1 MNNGLHASGGY
12 AKPGANSMNYQNSMQ
27 HIRGGSPGSTGA
39 RNPGTQANAANR
51 NANLRNDPAARR
63 DVDDRNPAENAAARN
78 EPFSRDWY
86 GAHPDAWRYDH
97 PDADAYAFAGAP
109 GMYSWW
115 GASAGRG
122 AAPVA
127 VPVPVGGGGAA
138 PLVQGNP
145 APVAANPANAA
156 PADAGTAP
164 NGDADADAN
173 ANATPPGDWLPL
185 GVFALTHDNSPDEVN
200 RALQLATN
208 KSGELKGNQIDLL
221 TDTTAE
227 VHGRY
232 EAKTKTLHWTIG
244 KSNGV
249 VFTAKVDDFGKADKP
264 IPVLA
269 HYANG
274 SSSRWLMTPAPKSG
288 DSDDKAGE

>member
-1 MNNGLHASGGY
+1 MNNGLRASGGF
-12 AKPGANSMNYQNSMQ
+12 AQPGANSMNYQKSMQ
-27 HIRGGSPGSTGA
+27 HIRGGAPGGTGA
-39 RNPGTQANAANR
+39 RTPGTQANAANR

-63 DVDDRNPAENAAARN
+63 DVEDRNPVEDAATRN

-109 GMYSWW
+109 GMYNWW

-122 AAPVA
+122 A
-127 VPVPVGGGGAA
+127 VPVGGGGAA
-138 PLVQGNP
+138 PVVQGTP
-145 APVAANPANAA
+145 APAAANPANAA
-156 PADAGTAP
+156 PADAGTEP
-164 NGDADADAN
+164 NGAADAN
-173 ANATPPGDWLPL
+173 AAPPGDWLPL
-185 GVFALTHDNSPDEVN
+185 GVFSLTHDNTPDEVT
-200 RALQLATN
+200 RAIQLATN

-232 EAKTKTLHWTIG
+232 EAETKTLHWTIG

-249 VFTAKVDDFGKADKP
+249 VFTAKVDDFGKAGKP

-269 HYANG
+269 HYSNG
-274 SSSRWLMTPAPKSG
+274 SSARWIMTPAPKSG